1 MPKTLA
7 RRPDIVVA
15 YARSLMACDDYE
27 SAEAALRESIE
38 RSWDESTV
46 LTYGELEMEEP
57 FRVLERAESWLPEHP
72 EDAALLLTCAH
83 LAMRAELYGKART
96 YLETSIAIRPR
107 LDAYQLLASLMEQL
121 GERERALSSAQRRT
135 RIRCRTQ
142 GEGAEDSRPPLAGSP
157 SGRPE
162 KVMPYSRIT
171 LLPAQQVIFV
181 EEGETILDAALRAG
195 LNLPHSCKGGHC
207 SSCRARIRS
216 GRIVYPRGRP
226 LGLLAEEE
234 REGYALLC
242 QAHATGADVSVEV
255 REIRPPRP
263 EVQVKSLP
271 CRIER
276 MHKLAPEVMAVF
288 LRLPAHEDFHFFP
301 GQYLDI
307 MLPQNRRRS
316 FSIASVPGREQL
328 IELHIRKVAS
338 GEFTQQLFD
347 GMKEKTLLRIEG
359 PLGQF
364 WFRRESPRPALL
376 IGGGT
381 GYAPLRSMLRDLL
394 EVGDR
399 RPLHLYWGAQLRQD
413 LYEDEQVR
421 ALTAAY
427 PNLRY
432 TPVLSDAQAEDG
444 WTGRRGL
451 VHAAAL
457 EDHPQLQE
465 RDVYASGPPA
475 MVEAVRHD
483 FIARGLPAQQL
494 FFDSFD
500 YAPDVLAKL
509 DASAAR
515 P

>member
-1 MPKTLA
+1 
-7 RRPDIVVA
+7 
-15 YARSLMACDDYE
+15 
-27 SAEAALRESIE
+27 
-38 RSWDESTV
+38 
-46 LTYGELEMEEP
+46 
-57 FRVLERAESWLPEHP
+57 
-72 EDAALLLTCAH
+72 
-83 LAMRAELYGKART
+83 
-96 YLETSIAIRPR
+96 
-107 LDAYQLLASLMEQL
+107 
-121 GERERALSSAQRRT
+121 
-135 RIRCRTQ
+135 
-142 GEGAEDSRPPLAGSP
+142 
-157 SGRPE
+157 
-162 KVMPYSRIT
+162 MPYSRIT
-171 LLPAQQVIFV
+171 LFPSQQVIFV

-207 SSCRARIRS
+207 SSCRARIRDGS
-216 GRIVYPRGRP
+216 IVYPRGRP
-226 LGLLAEEE
+226 LGLMAEEE

-242 QAHATGADVSVEV
+242 QAHATGADLAIEV

-288 LRLPAHEDFHFFP
+288 LRLPSNEDFHFFA

-316 FSIASVPGREQL
+316 FSIASCPGRDEL
-328 IELHIRKVAS
+328 IELHIRRVAS

-347 GMKEKTLLRIEG
+347 GMKERTLLRVEG

-399 RPLHLYWGAQLRQD
+399 RPLHLYWGAQTRQD
-413 LYEDEQVR
+413 LYEDAQVR
-421 ALTAAY
+421 ALGAQY

-432 TPVLSDAQAEDG
+432 TSVLSDPLPADN

-457 EDHPQLQE
+457 EDHPQLE
-465 RDVYASGPPA
+465 RVDVYASGPPA
-475 MVEAVRHD
+475 MVETVRHE
-483 FIARGLPAQQL
+483 FTVRGLPPQQL

-500 YAPDVLAKL
+500 YAPDALAKI
-509 DASAAR
+509 SR
-515 P
+515 

>member
-1 MPKTLA
+1 
-7 RRPDIVVA
+7 
-15 YARSLMACDDYE
+15 
-27 SAEAALRESIE
+27 
-38 RSWDESTV
+38 
-46 LTYGELEMEEP
+46 
-57 FRVLERAESWLPEHP
+57 
-72 EDAALLLTCAH
+72 
-83 LAMRAELYGKART
+83 
-96 YLETSIAIRPR
+96 
-107 LDAYQLLASLMEQL
+107 
-121 GERERALSSAQRRT
+121 
-135 RIRCRTQ
+135 
-142 GEGAEDSRPPLAGSP
+142 
-157 SGRPE
+157 
-162 KVMPYSRIT
+162 MPYSRIT
-171 LLPAQQVIFV
+171 LLPSQQVIVV

-207 SSCRARIRS
+207 SSCRARIREGS
-216 GRIVYPRGRP
+216 IVYPRGRP

-242 QAHATGADVSVEV
+242 QAHATGADLVIEV

-263 EVQVKSLP
+263 EVMVKSLP

-276 MHKLAPEVMAVF
+276 MHRLAPEVMAVF
-288 LRLPAHEDFHFFP
+288 LRLPANEEFNFFA

-316 FSIASVPGREQL
+316 FSIASCPGRDEL
-328 IELHIRKVAS
+328 LELHIRKVSS
-338 GEFTQQLFD
+338 GEFTQQLFN

-394 EVGDR
+394 SVGDR
-399 RPLHLYWGAQLRQD
+399 RPLHVYWGAQTRQD

-421 ALTAAY
+421 ALSAAH
-427 PNLRY
+427 PNLHY
-432 TPVLSDAQAEDG
+432 TPVLSDPQPADN
-444 WTGRRGL
+444 WNGRRGL

-457 EDHPQLQE
+457 QDHPQLQDF
-465 RDVYASGPPA
+465 DVYASGPPA
-475 MVEAVRHD
+475 MVEAVRHEYTE
-483 FIARGLPAQQL
+483 RGLPAQQL

-509 DASAAR
+509 DVSR
-515 P
+515 